1 MRGRLERVELQRRLQ
16 ELVDARHID
25 KRAHLPQQVLAR
37 VAHVLVLLVHV
48 EHEIDQIGVYLLL
61 IGVARRSVGR
71 KARQL
76 GEQQVGVGAHT
87 RRLFIEARPYAE
99 QHVDE
104 YGPDVAFVEHGE
116 RFGETDHGLER
127 DRLVH
132 VVEAGH
138 HGRDERGRVL
148 LQLVAT
154 QTGHVA
160 ERAQAQATHLAALVH
175 QLVEHELEERVAHAQ
190 RARVAH
196 ELGVEGEHGDT
207 LTGVRHV
214 EEAGQLLDNHGHA
227 ATEVRAHATRQRG
240 HALHV
245 CALVGEERPRLE
257 LIAEFVEL
265 VGERAL
271 EETLHGVDGDA
282 ARVDFTVL
290 GVESAAHFLT
300 TTFAVIAAAGGGGD
314 GGNGSSVFLVVVGG
328 GCKGHGVANGGR
340 DADENGAEEALEV
353 ARQHVLGLDARHV
366 DEQLVEYAVGDEGR
380 DRRELDA
387 ALLLVGQRARPQL
400 HNVVGDV
407 VDQLA
412 FLRQRLTD
420 VDQVPDIFC

>member
-1 MRGRLERVELQRRLQ
+1 M
-16 ELVDARHID
+16 
-25 KRAHLPQQVLAR
+25 
-37 VAHVLVLLVHV
+37 
-48 EHEIDQIGVYLLL
+48 
-61 IGVARRSVGR
+61 
-71 KARQL
+71 
-76 GEQQVGVGAHT
+76 
-87 RRLFIEARPYAE
+87 
-99 QHVDE
+99 
-104 YGPDVAFVEHGE
+104 
-116 RFGETDHGLER
+116 
-127 DRLVH
+127 
-132 VVEAGH
+132 
-138 HGRDERGRVL
+138 
-148 LQLVAT
+148 
-154 QTGHVA
+154 
-160 ERAQAQATHLAALVH
+160 
-175 QLVEHELEERVAHAQ
+175 
-190 RARVAH
+190 
-196 ELGVEGEHGDT
+196 
-207 LTGVRHV
+207 
-214 EEAGQLLDNHGHA
+214 
-227 ATEVRAHATRQRG
+227 RAHATRQRG